1 MSKHDYIKK
10 QWLENQLKELEA
22 EKRKVEE
29 DHKRL
34 ENQLK
39 ELEAEKRKVEE
50 DHKRSFNQL
59 DAYLQQAANAR
70 NDPSGI
76 RGTDLVKCINNLIL
90 DSEK

>member
-29 DHKRL
+29 DHKR
-34 ENQLK
+34 
-39 ELEAEKRKVEE
+39 
-50 DHKRSFNQL
+50 SFNQL
-59 DAYLQQAANAR
+59 DANIKELQQAANAR